1 MPDSVTRESAAMTT
15 RDGVRLDADI
25 WRPAGGG
32 PHPVLLMRQPY
43 GRAIAS
49 TVTYA
54 HPSWYAR
61 HGYVVV
67 VQDVRGRGTSE
78 GAFDVFAQETNDGAD
93 AIEWAARLPGTTG
106 AVGMYGFS
114 YQGITQW
121 LAAASRHPALKAI
134 APAMAAWDIRTDMAY
149 ENGALRLAGMLF
161 WGAQIGAGNAE
172 HAGDAEA
179 QHALTVATR
188 ALPLSDPTPAWPAV
202 MERFGRYSHY
212 CDWLDRP
219 GPDAY
224 WDQRSPRAH
233 AATVDLPTLHVGGW
247 FDFMLGGTLAGWR
260 AMQDRRSPQR
270 LVIGP
275 WAHMP
280 WARSVGGVD
289 LGPEADST
297 IDLLQLRWFDH
308 WLRGVDT
315 GLLREPPVR
324 LFELGG
330 ARWRDFDDWP
340 QPAPQSWYL
349 ASDGRAS
356 VTVASGQLQRAQG
369 ESSEDRI
376 VHDPFRPAPSL
387 GGHCG
392 APVGPAD
399 RSAVDHRTDVLTFS
413 TAPLASELHLAG
425 EVSLELFCDADQPS
439 FDLSI
444 AIADVTPQ
452 GRAITLATTHAR
464 CVRSAEKVAL
474 TVRGLCARLACGHAL
489 RLSIAAAAFPGYE
502 LNPGSGARGRDARLI
517 DQRITTLTI
526 RHGGATP
533 SRLLLPVVPA

>member
-1 MPDSVTRESAAMTT
+1 MIT
-15 RDGVRLDADI
+15 RDSVRLDADV

-32 PHPVLLMRQPY
+32 PYPVLLMRQPY

-67 VQDVRGRGTSE
+67 VQDVRGRGTSDGE
-78 GAFDVFAQETNDGAD
+78 FDVFAQEAHDGAD
-93 AIEWAARLPGTTG
+93 AIDWAARLPGATG

-114 YQGITQW
+114 YQGIAQW

-149 ENGALRLAGMLF
+149 ENGAFRLGGMLF
-161 WGAQIGAGNAE
+161 WGAQMGAGNAE

-179 QHALTVATR
+179 QHALTIATR
-188 ALPLSDPTPAWPAV
+188 ALPVNDPAPAWPKV

-212 CDWLDRP
+212 GDWLDRP
-219 GPDAY
+219 DADPR
-224 WDQRSPRAH
+224 WDRMSPAAH
-233 AATVDLPTLHVGGW
+233 AGAVDLPTLHIGGW

-260 AMQDRRSPQR
+260 AMQGKSSPQR

-275 WAHMP
+275 WSHMP

-289 LGPEADST
+289 LGPEADSA

-308 WLRGVDT
+308 WLKGVDT

-330 ARWRDFDDWP
+330 AGWRGFDAWP
-340 QPAPQSWYL
+340 QPAPECLYL

-356 VTVASGQLQRAQG
+356 VTVASGQMQRAAG
-369 ESSEDRI
+369 EPGEDRI
-376 VHDPFRPAPSL
+376 VHDPFRPAPSV

-399 RSAVDHRTDVLTFS
+399 RSAVDQRTDVLTFS
-413 TAPLASELHLAG
+413 TAPLPHDLRLAG
-425 EVSLELFCDADQPS
+425 DVSLELFCDADQPC

-444 AIADVTPQ
+444 ALADITPQ

-464 CVRSAEKVAL
+464 CAQGADKIAL
-474 TVRGLCARLACGHAL
+474 TVRGLCARIARGHAL

-502 LNPGSGARGRDARLI
+502 LNPGTGARGRAARLV

-526 RHGGATP
+526 RHGGAAP
-533 SRLLLPVVPA
+533 SRLLLPVVDR